1 MAAMIEI
8 VVDGRRVRVREG
20 ATLAAALYTVG
31 VTAFRTSVSGEPRGP
46 ICGMGV
52 CFECR
57 VTINGVPHQR
67 SCLVPCAA
75 GMIVET
81 GSRHSEHDD

>member
-1 MAAMIEI
+1 MTSLVEI
-8 VVDGRRVRVREG
+8 VVDGQRVQVREG
-20 ATLAAALYTVG
+20 AMLAAALYSIG
-31 VTAFRTSVSGEPRGP
+31 VRASRTSVSGEPRGP

-67 SCLVPCAA
+67 SCLVPCTA

-81 GSRHSEHDD
+81 GSRRGGRDG